1 MKEIEIYPGVN
12 IDYAY
17 EQLKNTS
24 RKLVKIVSANLMIR
38 NCIQVKL
45 LMKCI

>member
-17 EQLKNTS
+17 EQLK
-24 RKLVKIVSANLMIR
+24 KYKAR
-38 NCIQVKL
+38 NRRRL
-45 LMKCI
+45 FL